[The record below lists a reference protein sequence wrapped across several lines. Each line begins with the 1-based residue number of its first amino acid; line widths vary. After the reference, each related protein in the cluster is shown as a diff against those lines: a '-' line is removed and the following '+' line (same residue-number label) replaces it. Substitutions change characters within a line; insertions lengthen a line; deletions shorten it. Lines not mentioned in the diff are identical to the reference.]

1 MKKFVGFYHYGVI
14 LTYISAIAGL
24 VGAYLSV
31 TGYPEWGVICL
42 FVSGLCD
49 SFDGVVARTRKN
61 RTHEDKLFGVQIDSL
76 CDLIAFGVAPAFIG
90 YGLGMHAWYFVIV
103 LCLYSL
109 CALIRLG
116 YFNVRDEIKRYNPE
130 ELDTKVEYY
139 GLPVTCVTVGLPI
152 FYLAATTFTDPLVTN
167 LIMCGMY
174 LLVSFL
180 YVFKFKMVKL
190 HVKGTLVTIAI
201 TTALVISLFFVRHA
215 VTGVWFFL

>member
-1 MKKFVGFYHYGVI
+1 MKKFVGFYHYGVL
-14 LTYISAIAGL
+14 LTYLSAVAGL
-24 VGAYLSV
+24 VGIYLSV
-31 TGYPEWGVICL
+31 TGLPEWGVICL
-42 FVSGLCD
+42 FISGLCD

-61 RTHEDKLFGVQIDSL
+61 RTHEDELFGVQIDSL
-76 CDLIAFGVAPAFIG
+76 CDLIAFGVAPAAIG
-90 YGLGMHAWYFVIV
+90 YGLGMHEWYYIIV

-130 ELDTKVEYY
+130 EIDEKVEYF

-152 FYLAATTFTDPLVTN
+152 FYLVATTFTNSLVTE

-180 YVFKFKMVKL
+180 FVFKFKMVKL
-190 HVKGTLVTIAI
+190 HIKGTCVTIAI
-201 TTALVISLFFVRHA
+201 VTALVIALFFVRHA
-215 VTGVWFFL
+215 VTDVWFLL